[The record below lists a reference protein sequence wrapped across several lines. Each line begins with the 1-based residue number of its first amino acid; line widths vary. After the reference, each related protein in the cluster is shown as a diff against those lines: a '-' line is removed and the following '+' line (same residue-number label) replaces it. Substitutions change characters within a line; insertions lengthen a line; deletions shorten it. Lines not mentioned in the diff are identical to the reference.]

1 MALTAHEELDE
12 ENTPSGT
19 IPRPVPPRPVP
30 PRLVLTRPIV
40 LVGLMGS
47 GKSTIGKRLAHR
59 LAVPFVDADDEIER
73 AAGLSIA
80 EIFAKLGE
88 PVFRDG
94 ERRVLARLITDTPQ
108 VIATGGGAFINDE
121 TRQLILARSDAVW
134 LDAPIDVLVE
144 RTARRNTRPLLQ
156 TGDPREIL
164 LELLDVRGPLYAQAP
179 MHVASGRQSH
189 DRMVDFII
197 DKMLARQAGSECHD

>member
-1 MALTAHEELDE
+1 VTLTAHEALDDE
-12 ENTPSGT
+12 TAPLG
-19 IPRPVPPRPVP
+19 PL

-40 LVGLMGS
+40 LVGMMGS
-47 GKSTIGKRLAHR
+47 GKSTIGKRLAHQ
-59 LAVPFVDADDEIER
+59 LAVPFVDADDEIEI

-88 PVFRDG
+88 AAFRDG
-94 ERRVLARLITDTPQ
+94 ERRVLARLITDTPR
-108 VIATGGGAFINDE
+108 VIATGGGAFVNDE
-121 TRQLILARSDAVW
+121 TRQLILAKSDAVW

-156 TGDPREIL
+156 SGDPRETLTRL
-164 LELLDVRGPLYAQAP
+164 LELRGPLYAQAP
-179 MHVASGRQSH
+179 LHVPSGRQSH

-197 DKMLARQAGSECHD
+197 GKMLDRNVSAAHHD